1 METRASL
8 RWPLIVAGAAVLVH
22 LNTFGH
28 GFTLDDVAL
37 VERNP
42 AIASVAGLPQRFVE
56 PYNPS
61 TGTNSGL
68 YRPVTIASLAVNRA
82 LTGGGPRGFH
92 VVNVLLHASVAA
104 LAWFALR
111 AAGTT
116 YGTALLGGLMFAVL
130 PIHTEAVANVAGRA
144 ELLAA
149 LFVLLAWHLHE
160 RKGLGPVLASVTYL
174 AAILSKE
181 SAVLAPL
188 VFWAGDRMHGERVKA
203 SRYVGYAVAGAVM
216 IALRAEVLGITQGAA
231 SAIPLD
237 NPAAFAGTIPR
248 IATALWIQLK
258 YALLC
263 VWPHPL
269 SSDYSLNVIPV
280 ARSFADPRALAG
292 LAFVGLVVGAVA
304 WGWRR
309 SRPVALA
316 GLIWLLFFLPAS
328 NLFFPTGTIM
338 AERLAYLPSLG
349 ICLLAGHLGA
359 SFVARAPE
367 AARRRRGLAIAA
379 IASIGL
385 LVAAAVTWRRNPAW
399 KDNLTLALTDV
410 AAQPES
416 AKLHAGAGMFLAGAG
431 RNDEAEAH
439 LRRAIAI
446 YPDYAQMHY
455 NLAVVLVRRGARDEA
470 IEHLQRAILIAPG
483 NPLPGQL
490 LDKLQR

>member
-1 METRASL
+1 
-8 RWPLIVAGAAVLVH
+8 
-22 LNTFGH
+22 
-28 GFTLDDVAL
+28 
-37 VERNP
+37 
-42 AIASVAGLPQRFVE
+42 
-56 PYNPS
+56 
-61 TGTNSGL
+61 
-68 YRPVTIASLAVNRA
+68 
-82 LTGGGPRGFH
+82 
-92 VVNVLLHASVAA
+92 
-104 LAWFALR
+104 
-111 AAGTT
+111 
-116 YGTALLGGLMFAVL
+116 MFAVL

-149 LFVLLAWHLHE
+149 LFVLLAWHFHGK
-160 RKGLGPVLASVTYL
+160 KGPGPFFASAAYL

-188 VFWAGDRMHGERVKA
+188 VFWAGDRMRGDRWKA
-203 SRYVGYAVAGAVM
+203 SRYVGYAVAAAVM
-216 IALRAEVLGITQGAA
+216 IALRAEVLGINQGAA

-237 NPAAFAGTIPR
+237 NPAGFAGTVPR

-269 SSDYSLNVIPV
+269 SSDYSMNAIPV

-292 LAFVGLVVGAVA
+292 LAFVSLAIVA
-304 WGWRR
+304 IVWGWRR
-309 SRPVALA
+309 SRPVALS
-316 GLIWLLFFLPAS
+316 GLIWLLFFLPSS
-328 NLFFPTGTIM
+328 NLIFPTGTIM
-338 AERLAYLPSLG
+338 AERLAYFPSLG
-349 ICLLAGHLGA
+349 ICLLVGHLGA
-359 SFVARAPE
+359 SYVARAPE
-367 AARRRRGLAIAA
+367 TSRRRRGLAIAA
-379 IASIGL
+379 LVSIGL
-385 LVAAAVTWRRNPAW
+385 LAASAVTWRRNAAW

-410 AAQPES
+410 ATQPES
-416 AKLHAGAGMFLAGAG
+416 AKLQAGAGMFLAGAG

-490 LDKLQR
+490 LEKLQR